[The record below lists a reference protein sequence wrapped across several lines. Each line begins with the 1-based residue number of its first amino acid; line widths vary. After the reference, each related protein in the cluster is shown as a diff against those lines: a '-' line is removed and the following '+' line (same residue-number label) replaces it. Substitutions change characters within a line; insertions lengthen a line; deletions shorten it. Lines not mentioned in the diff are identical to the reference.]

1 MKKANVTKVAF
12 LLAAGF
18 LTSCV
23 NDNLEEAS
31 THETAGS
38 GQLISFSTSNV
49 ATRATLATSVAD
61 FKVYAYTG
69 STTYING
76 EDYTNGDEGYTG
88 NEYYWP
94 TDGSLDFMAYSP
106 MNAAGLT
113 YSDKSITYTVPTTGQ
128 IDLLVSPL
136 ATKSK
141 GESGTVNLAF
151 QHVLSQVTFM
161 ARIDA
166 TANYQVTVN
175 SITLK
180 DVKKTGKL
188 TEAGT
193 GLTAEGDGTADYT
206 LTASPAVVLE
216 TAASVIKAG
225 EDDNLLVVPQTFGGD
240 DTTAKLVANITIK
253 DKDGLA
259 EIKTKNVYLSLK
271 GLTWAAGKK
280 QVYTMIFGDT
290 DTSHGGS
297 GTGLGTDE
305 NGTPE
310 TIGTVVGF
318 TTSVERWGEGE
329 TKELT
334 F

>member
-31 THETAGS
+31 TREAAGS

-49 ATRATLATSVAD
+49 TTRATLATSVAD

-69 STTYING
+69 NTAYING
-76 EDYTNGDEGYTG
+76 EDYTSSDEGYTG

-94 TDGSLDFMAYSP
+94 TGGSLDFMAYSP

-113 YSDKSITYTVPTTGQ
+113 YSDKSITYTVPTSKQ

-136 ATKSK
+136 ATKNQSD
-141 GESGTVNLAF
+141 GATVNLAF
-151 QHVLSQVTFM
+151 QHVLSQVTFK
-161 ARIDA
+161 AKILEA
-166 TANYQVTVN
+166 ANYQVTVN

-180 DVKKTGKL
+180 GVKNSGKL
-188 TEAGT
+188 TGEAT
-193 GLTAEGDGTADYT
+193 GLTAEGGGTADYT
-206 LTASPAVVLE
+206 LTANPAVELA
-216 TAASVIKAG
+216 TDASDIKAG
-225 EDDNLLVVPQTFGGD
+225 EDDNLLVVPQTFD
-240 DTTAKLVANITIK
+240 ENTSARLVANITIK
-253 DKDGLA
+253 DKAGAAVID
-259 EIKTKNVYLSLK
+259 TKDVYLSLK
-271 GLTWAAGKK
+271 GLNWAAGSK
-280 QVYTMIFGDT
+280 QIYTLVFGDAT
-290 DTSHGGS
+290 GDS

-318 TTSVERWGEGE
+318 TATVVEWGEGE
-329 TKELT
+329 TKDLT